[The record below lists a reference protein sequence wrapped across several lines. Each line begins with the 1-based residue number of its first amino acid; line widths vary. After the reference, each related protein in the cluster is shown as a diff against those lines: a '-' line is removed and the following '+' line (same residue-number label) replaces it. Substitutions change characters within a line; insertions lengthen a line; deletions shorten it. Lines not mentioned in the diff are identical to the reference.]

1 MLHKEGGQHSELGR
15 CCFFFERIDVGDV
28 TDPVLIK
35 SISTDMHCCDESGI
49 VRAHRPIA
57 CIASEETCVSV
68 SSE

>member
-1 MLHKEGGQHSELGR
+1 MKEGHHSELR
-15 CCFFFERIDVGDV
+15 CFCFFFERIDVGDV
-28 TDPVLIK
+28 PDPVLIK

-57 CIASEETCVSV
+57 CIASEAICVSA